1 MPRFRSLASSLATLS
16 LLALSSLAAHAD
28 SVNLVQN
35 GSFEQLLEPN
45 TASEFGSQQPAQQVT
60 GWTSTG
66 YNFVFTPGSADTT
79 GSNITGSYYLKLWGS
94 NDGGTNVITT
104 SPDGG
109 NFIGMDGV
117 YKAGPISQT
126 ISGLAVGTSTT
137 VSFWYA
143 GAQQYSYNGITTEGF
158 AVSLGNQTMDTPTL
172 TDASNGFTGWQYETL
187 TFTPTS
193 STEVLSFLALGTPNG
208 EPPFSLLDGVSV
220 NTNVT
225 PEPSSLAL
233 LLTGAATVG
242 GYARRRLVRK

>member
-1 MPRFRSLASSLATLS
+1 MLRFRSLASLAT
-16 LLALSSLAAHAD
+16 SSVFVLGTLAAHAD
-28 SVNLVQN
+28 TVNLVQN
-35 GSFEQLLEPN
+35 GSFEQLQEPN
-45 TASEFGSQQPAQQVT
+45 TASEFGTQQPAQQVT

-79 GSNITGSYYLKLWGS
+79 GANINGPYYLKLWGA
-94 NDGGTNVITT
+94 NDGGLNTITS

-109 NFIGMDGV
+109 NFVGMDGV
-117 YKAGPISQT
+117 YKAGPITQQ
-126 ISGLAVGTSTT
+126 ISGLVVGSATT

-143 GAQQYSYNGITTEGF
+143 GAQQSGYYGPTTEGF
-158 AVSLGNQTMDTPTL
+158 AVSLGGQTVDTPML
-172 TDASNGFTGWQYETL
+172 SDVSQGFTGWQYETI

-193 STEVLSFLALGTPNG
+193 SSELLSFLALGTPNG

-233 LLTGAATVG
+233 MLTGVAGVG
-242 GYARRRLVRK
+242 GYARKRLFRR